1 MTDQI
6 CRIVYYIL
14 CSVEMFLVGEAIF
27 QDRVREKS
35 RYAAMAVMYVG
46 VIIPTVL
53 YVEDHFWIEIGLNIA
68 IYIFLFQGRIA
79 RRLARFWGVYLF
91 VSVTESIVSAIGYF
105 LMRLPLQSINVSAVR
120 SEIVRLLFAAANFVF
135 TLYIVRRRWV
145 QKLIA
150 SFRELKWYQY
160 VVVVLMALSSMCLL
174 VIIELLLEYVRN
186 SSEIGTMVLILLIVL
201 LGTTFATFFWLASS
215 IYSRN
220 HYLRQNRIK
229 EEVINAQRKYYQSIY
244 ENDNELRKFRHDI
257 CSQLGCLQLLLTEG
271 KTEQAIIYLKSM
283 GHHLEEMTIQ
293 QFHTGNDILDAV
305 VQQKWL
311 EAKKKGIRI
320 DIEGSMTKPDFM
332 DVYELCILF
341 SNALDNGIE
350 ACENLQDQKKVITV
364 SIVEH
369 RKVIFFQITNPA
381 TPEMYEVLRQGRTGK
396 ADSQRHGFGV
406 KSIQDVV
413 QKNGGEMDYRWEE
426 GILTLEIYLAMLY

>member
-27 QDRVREKS
+27 HDRVREKS

-53 YVEDHFWIEIGLNIA
+53 YVEDYFWIEIGLNIA
-68 IYIFLFQGRIA
+68 IYICLFQGRIA

-105 LMRLPLQSINVSAVR
+105 LLRLPLQSINVSAVR
-120 SEIVRLLFAAANFVF
+120 SEIVRLLFAAASFGL

-160 VVVVLMALSSMCLL
+160 VAVVLMALSSMCLL

-220 HYLRQNRIK
+220 HYLRQNQIK

-257 CSQLGCLQLLLTEG
+257 RSQLGCLQLLLTEG
-271 KTEQAIIYLKSM
+271 KTEQAVVYLKSM

-381 TPEMYEVLRQGRTGK
+381 TPEMYEALRQGRTSK

-413 QKNGGEMDYRWEE
+413 QKNGGEMDYRWED

>member
-27 QDRVREKS
+27 HDRVREKS
-35 RYAAMAVMYVG
+35 RYAAMAVMYVS

-53 YVEDHFWIEIGLNIA
+53 YVEDYFWIEIGLNIA
-68 IYIFLFQGRIA
+68 IYICLFQGRIA

-105 LMRLPLQSINVSAVR
+105 LLRLPLQSINVSAVR
-120 SEIVRLLFAAANFVF
+120 SEIVRLLFAAANFGL
-135 TLYIVRRRWV
+135 TLYIVRRKWV

-160 VVVVLMALSSMCLL
+160 VAVVLMALSSMCLL

-257 CSQLGCLQLLLTEG
+257 RSQLGCLQLLLTEG
-271 KTEQAIIYLKSM
+271 KTEQAVVYLKSM

-293 QFHTGNDILDAV
+293 KFHTGSDILDAV

-311 EAKKKGIRI
+311 EAKKKGISI
-320 DIEGSMTKPDFM
+320 DIAGSMTKPDFM

-350 ACENLQDQKKVITV
+350 ACENLRDQKKVITV

-369 RKVIFFQITNPA
+369 RKVIFVQITNPA
-381 TPEMYEVLRQGRTGK
+381 TPEMYEALRQGRTSK

-413 QKNGGEMDYRWEE
+413 QKNGGEMDYRWED
-426 GILTLEIYLAMLY
+426 GILTLEIYIAMLY

>member
-220 HYLRQNRIK
+220 HYLRQNQIK

-257 CSQLGCLQLLLTEG
+257 RSQLGCLQLLLTEG